1 VKFRRSLQWSFRWRL
16 RWGLQDRE
24 GGHVKAKREPL
35 RNDSDGRVLG
45 AGRARFAYDKG
56 ARLGS
61 GSSRRG

>member
-16 RWGLQDRE
+16 RWGLKDRE
-24 GGHVKAKREPL
+24 GVHVKAKREPL

-45 AGRARFAYDKG
+45 AGRARFGYDKE

-61 GSSRRG
+61 GSSWHG